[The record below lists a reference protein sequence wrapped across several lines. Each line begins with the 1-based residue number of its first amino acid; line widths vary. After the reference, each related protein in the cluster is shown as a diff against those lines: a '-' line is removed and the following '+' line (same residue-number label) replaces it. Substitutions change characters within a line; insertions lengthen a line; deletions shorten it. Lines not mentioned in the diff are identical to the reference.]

1 MCKGEGIATHPKS
14 SMIRDTAA
22 QDRPLAPPSR
32 LRPHVLLGA
41 GIAIAA
47 LALMAL
53 LGRWAAAERSI
64 DGARLRIAEVT
75 RGTLV
80 RDATVNGR
88 VVAAISPT
96 LYAAAAG
103 TVALQIHAGDA
114 VTKDQVLA
122 RIDSPE
128 LNNELQREQATLQ
141 QLQAEVARQRILA
154 QKARL
159 LAARDADEA
168 EVARTGAVRDLQRTQ
183 RGFDLGA
190 ISEVDLLR
198 AKDTL
203 RSAEIRAAHAGSAA
217 GLEAREVELALK
229 TSQQQLERQRLIVAN
244 LDRRVDELNLR
255 APVAGVVGTLA
266 VADRAVVPANTAL
279 MTLVDLSRLEVEL
292 EVPETYAD
300 ELGLGMTAEV
310 SIGNER
316 ANGKVSALSPEVVNH
331 QVLARV
337 RFDGEQPAGLRQ
349 NQRVSA
355 RVLIDEKPDVLM
367 LARGPFVEQQGG
379 RFAYVMDD
387 DNAVRRPI
395 TLGATSVSAVEIVD
409 GLDIGERVVIAGT
422 DAFED
427 AERVR
432 INE

>member
-1 MCKGEGIATHPKS
+1 
-14 SMIRDTAA
+14 MIRDTAA
-22 QDRPLAPPSR
+22 TDRLLAAPSPARKR
-32 LRPHVLLGA
+32 LLFA
-41 GIAIAA
+41 AAIAA
-47 LALMAL
+47 AVLVLIATGA
-53 LGRWAAAERSI
+53 RWASAERSV
-64 DGARLRIAEVT
+64 DGARVRIAEVT
-75 RGTLV
+75 RGTLI

-103 TVALQIHAGDA
+103 TVTLRIHAGDS
-114 VTKDQVLA
+114 VTKDQLLA

-128 LNNELQREQATLQ
+128 LDNELKREQATLE
-141 QLQAEVARQRILA
+141 QLESEVARQRILS

-159 LAARDADEA
+159 LAQRDADEA
-168 EVARTGAVRDLQRTQ
+168 DVARIGAARDLQSTQ

-190 ISEVDLLR
+190 LPQIDLLK

-217 GLEAREVELALK
+217 TLEAREVELSLK
-229 TSQQQLERQRLIVAN
+229 TTQQQLERQRLVVAN
-244 LDRRVDELNLR
+244 VSRRVDELNVR
-255 APVAGVVGTLA
+255 APVSGVVGTLA
-266 VADRAVVPANTAL
+266 VADRAVVPVNAAL

-300 ELGLGMTAEV
+300 DLGLGMTAQV
-310 SIGNER
+310 AIGTTQ
-316 ANGKVSALSPEVVNH
+316 ANGTLSALSPEVVNH

-337 RFDGEQPAGLRQ
+337 RFEGEQPAGLRQ

-379 RFAYVMDD
+379 RFAYVMDG

-395 TLGATSVSAVEIVD
+395 TLGATSVSAVEIVG
-409 GLDIGERVVIAGT
+409 GLGVGERVVIAGT
-422 DAFED
+422 DTFED

>member
-1 MCKGEGIATHPKS
+1 
-14 SMIRDTAA
+14 MIRDTAA
-22 QDRPLAPPSR
+22 TDRLLAAPSPARKR
-32 LRPHVLLGA
+32 LLFA
-41 GIAIAA
+41 TAIAA
-47 LALMAL
+47 AVLVLIATGA
-53 LGRWAAAERSI
+53 RWASAERSV
-64 DGARLRIAEVT
+64 DGARVRIAEVT
-75 RGTLV
+75 RGTLI

-103 TVALQIHAGDA
+103 TVTLQIHAGDS
-114 VTKDQVLA
+114 VTKDQLLA

-128 LNNELQREQATLQ
+128 LDNELKREQATLE
-141 QLQAEVARQRILA
+141 QLESEVARQRILS

-159 LAARDADEA
+159 LAQRDADEA
-168 EVARTGAVRDLQRTQ
+168 DVARTGAARDLQSTQ

-190 ISEVDLLR
+190 LPQIDLLK

-217 GLEAREVELALK
+217 TLEAREVELSLK
-229 TSQQQLERQRLIVAN
+229 TTQQQLERQRLVVAN
-244 LDRRVDELNLR
+244 VSRRVDELNVR
-255 APVAGVVGTLA
+255 APVSGVVGTLA
-266 VADRAVVPANTAL
+266 VADRAVVPVNAAL

-300 ELGLGMTAEV
+300 DLGLGMTAQV
-310 SIGNER
+310 AIGTTQ
-316 ANGKVSALSPEVVNH
+316 ANGTLSALSPEVVNH

-337 RFDGEQPAGLRQ
+337 RFEGEQPAGLRQ

-355 RVLIDEKPDVLM
+355 RVLIDEKPNVLM

-379 RFAYVMDD
+379 RFAYVMDGD
-387 DNAVRRPI
+387 TAVRRPI

>member
-1 MCKGEGIATHPKS
+1 
-14 SMIRDTAA
+14 MIRDTAA
-22 QDRPLAPPSR
+22 TDRLLAPPSR
-32 LRPHVLLGA
+32 TRRRLL
-41 GIAIAA
+41 IASVMAAATLAMIAA
-47 LALMAL
+47 VA
-53 LGRWAAAERSI
+53 RWASAEHSV
-64 DGARLRIAEVT
+64 DGSRVRIAEVT

-103 TVALQIHAGDA
+103 TLTLQIHAGDS
-114 VTKDQVLA
+114 VEEGQLLA

-128 LNNELQREQATLQ
+128 LDNELKREQSTLE
-141 QLQAEVARQRILA
+141 QLQSEVARQRILA

-159 LAARDADEA
+159 LAQRDADEA
-168 EVARTGAVRDLQRTQ
+168 DVARTGAARDLQSTQ

-190 ISEVDLLR
+190 LPQIDLLK
-198 AKDTL
+198 AQDTL
-203 RSAEIRAAHAGSAA
+203 RSAEIRAAHAGNAA
-217 GLEAREVELALK
+217 TLEAREVELALK
-229 TSQQQLERQRLIVAN
+229 TSQQQLERQRLVVAN
-244 LDRRVDELNLR
+244 VGRRVDELNVR

-300 ELGLGMTAEV
+300 EIGLGMTAEV

-316 ANGKVSALSPEVVNH
+316 ASGKVSALSPEVVNH

-337 RFDGEQPAGLRQ
+337 RFEGSQPNGLRQ

-355 RVLIDEKPDVLM
+355 RVLIDERPDVLM
-367 LARGPFVEQQGG
+367 VARGPFVEQQGG
-379 RFAYVMDD
+379 RFAYVMDGD
-387 DNAVRRPI
+387 TAVRRPI
-395 TLGATSVSAVEIVD
+395 VLGATSVSAVEIRD
-409 GLDIGERVVIAGT
+409 GLGVGDRVVIAGS

-427 AERVR
+427 AARVR

>member
-1 MCKGEGIATHPKS
+1 MCKGEGIAIHSKS
-14 SMIRDTAA
+14 PMIRDTAA

-32 LRPHVLLGA
+32 LRPRVLLGA

-47 LALMAL
+47 LALMGL

-103 TVALQIHAGDA
+103 TVALQIRAGDT

-141 QLQAEVARQRILA
+141 QLQAEVARQRIQA

-427 AERVR
+427 AARVR